1 DVLSSAF
8 QDLKDGKIDR
18 GVYLKVMH
26 GLKSIANGAQEGAEN
41 IDLPEDMVEG
51 SKKATEH
58 GLKFSG
64 VLKAYGLTKEGFK
77 IERYKTKGK
86 GKVGYKVHNPDV
98 AGIQKPSNT
107 KNRSHKIYYKDNID
121 KHAGKGKSGGKVPI
135 TDKVKPISGATSALR
150 SKAGWAG
157 VAIDA
162 GFNLKD
168 NIQDGEST
176 QKVVGDAAVDVGSG
190 AVVMVGAGALTSA
203 LVGAGVPLL
212 AGAAIG
218 YGVTEA
224 VDFALDIEWGD
235 TGKNSKDFIKD
246 GVQAGTNAMK
256 SAGKTVAGWF
266 K

>member
-1 DVLSSAF
+1 EITEDNIDDLSMSEIEESNDTESKKLKDEASDVLSSAF

-224 VDFALDIEWGD
+224 VDF
-235 TGKNSKDFIKD
+235 
-246 GVQAGTNAMK
+246 
-256 SAGKTVAGWF
+256 
-266 K
+266 